1 MDSTIL
7 DRLVFLTISGSQADP
22 LMKHLTREGF
32 HFTVIN
38 STSQMMQEPAL
49 CLMVGFAHAQ
59 LNSLLEIVRKEC
71 KPYRKFIPTQNLL
84 PGELANLPMVE
95 AQLGGARVYMMNVER
110 FEQL

>member
-1 MDSTIL
+1 MDNATL

-22 LMKHLTREGF
+22 LMKRLSREGF
-32 HFTVIN
+32 QFTLID

-49 CLMVGFAHAQ
+49 CLMVGFAHER

-71 KPYRKFIPTQNLL
+71 KPYRKFIPTQNIL

-95 AQLGGARVYMMNVER
+95 AQLGGARVFMMNVER